1 MPYALATDRPVF
13 WAVQTGT
20 NIIAAGSQPV
30 NSITYTGEAN
40 TMLSDASELG
50 FLAKTVGKAGN
61 YKQLPTVG
69 VWLQAGEIYQNPSDN
84 GLVIVRQPHNRTI
97 YPPEQTTNLFTVYRE
112 GGPDVLEWVAG
123 EKVETGGRRTYGGK
137 TWAAVTGHYTQDDYT
152 PDKTPA
158 LWKEVTAGGGPN
170 EWDFPVAYKT
180 GDVVTYGG
188 KQYQC
193 LQGHTSQAGWTPD
206 VVPALWKP
214 L

>member
-1 MPYALATDRPVF
+1 
-13 WAVQTGT
+13 
-20 NIIAAGSQPV
+20 
-30 NSITYTGEAN
+30 
-40 TMLSDASELG
+40 MLSDASELG

-152 PDKTPA
+152 PDQTPA
-158 LWKEVTAGGGPN
+158 LWKEVTTGGGIG
-170 EWDFPVAYKT
+170 EWKQPTGAHDSYKK
-180 GDVVTYGG
+180 GDRVTWKGTTWESALDANVWEPGVYGWQ
-188 KQYQC
+188 K
-193 LQGHTSQAGWTPD
+193 
-206 VVPALWKP
+206 V
-214 L
+214 